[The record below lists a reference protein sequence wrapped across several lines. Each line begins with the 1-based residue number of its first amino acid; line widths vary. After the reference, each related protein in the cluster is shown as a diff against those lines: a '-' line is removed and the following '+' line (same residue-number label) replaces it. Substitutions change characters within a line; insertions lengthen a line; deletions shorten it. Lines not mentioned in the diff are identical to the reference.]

1 MARLLKHTDFTVR
14 VSDLFGVG
22 VFEITLC
29 PLSRTFSVYLLLD
42 CHGVSKCGE
51 GRDRIEKKKQT
62 FFVYVAQKT
71 IPVVSKRGFIRILL
85 YKRLGQGDVGY
96 TATGRQPA

>member
-29 PLSRTFSVYLLLD
+29 PPSRTFSVYLLLD

-51 GRDRIEKKKQT
+51 GRDRIEKKKT
-62 FFVYVAQKT
+62 DFLCICCSEDY
-71 IPVVSKRGFIRILL
+71 SSGE
-85 YKRLGQGDVGY
+85 
-96 TATGRQPA
+96 

>member
-1 MARLLKHTDFTVR
+1 MAAWVTGSKSAKTLQGYMARLLKHIDFTVR

-42 CHGVSKCGE
+42 CRGVSKCGE
-51 GRDRIEKKKQT
+51 GRDRIEKNRLSL
-62 FFVYVAQKT
+62 YV
-71 IPVVSKRGFIRILL
+71 LL
-85 YKRLGQGDVGY
+85 GRLFQW
-96 TATGRQPA
+96 